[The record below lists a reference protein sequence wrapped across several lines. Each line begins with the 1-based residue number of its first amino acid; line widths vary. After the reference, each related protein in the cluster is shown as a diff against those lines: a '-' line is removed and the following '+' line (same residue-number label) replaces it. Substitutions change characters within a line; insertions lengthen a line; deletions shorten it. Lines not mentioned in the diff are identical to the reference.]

1 MSLHQKRHSVHR
13 ENSPLNIIKER
24 NPLKICHSG
33 IYFNPKSESLLNL
46 RLMRLLDE
54 NFIDWYFYGVPR
66 MTTWLKENI
75 GYDVNHKHIDR
86 LYKVIDLQTISPK
99 NNLSK
104 RNQKHKIFPYLLKN
118 LMNVRPNQVWQA
130 DISYIPLKHG
140 FMYMVAIW
148 MNIAENTQQ
157 EYSNTINTEWCL
169 EVYEDTIE

>member
-1 MSLHQKRHSVHR
+1 MDQKLHLVHR
-13 ENSPLNIIKER
+13 ENSRLSIVKQCDLLESHR
-24 NPLKICHSG
+24 SG
-33 IYFNPKSESLLNL
+33 IYFKPKCESLLNP
-46 RLMRLLDE
+46 RLMRLIDEKLLDCP
-54 NFIDWYFYGVPR
+54 FYGLPR